1 MTNPVQANPRHV
13 VGAIETEYR
22 RYKSLGE
29 GTIGQLGDEQLL
41 VRPTPESLS
50 LAMIVWHVS
59 GNLESRFTDFLT
71 TDGEKPWRNR
81 ESEFEE
87 RRVSRPELL
96 AKWERGW
103 KFLFDALEALT
114 DADLVR
120 VVKVRGVDATVGE
133 ALERSL
139 AHTSYHAGQMT
150 FLGKMLRR
158 DQWKYLSIPPGGTA
172 AYNANPTMEK
182 GRR

>member
-1 MTNPVQANPRHV
+1 MIA
-13 VGAIETEYR
+13 AIETEYR
-22 RYKSLGE
+22 RYKTLGE
-29 GTIGQLGDEQLL
+29 GTMNQLSDAQLL

-50 LAMIVWHVS
+50 IAMIVWHVS

-87 RRVSRPELL
+87 RRASREEVL

-103 KFLFDALEALT
+103 KTLFDSLAALT

-120 VVKVRGVDATVGE
+120 VVHVRGVAATVGE

-139 AHTSYHAGQMT
+139 GHTSYHAGQMT
-150 FLGKMLRR
+150 YLGKMLRR
-158 DQWKYLSIPPGGTA
+158 DQWEYLSIPPGGTT

>member
-1 MTNPVQANPRHV
+1 MVA
-13 VGAIETEYR
+13 AIEAEYR

-29 GTIGQLGDEQLL
+29 GTMSQLADDGLL
-41 VRPTPESLS
+41 ARPTPESLS
-50 LAMIVWHVS
+50 IAMIVWHVS

-87 RRVSRPELL
+87 RRVGRAELL

-103 KFLFDALEALT
+103 KVLFGALAPLT
-114 DADLVR
+114 DADLTKTVTI
-120 VVKVRGVDATVGE
+120 RGQSATVGE

-139 AHTSYHAGQMT
+139 SHTSYHVGQMT
-150 FLGKMLRR
+150 FMGKMLQR
-158 DQWKYLSIPPGGTA
+158 DQWKYLSIPPGGTT
-172 AYNANPTMEK
+172 AYNANPTHEK
-182 GRR
+182 GLR

>member
-1 MTNPVQANPRHV
+1 MRHMV
-13 VGAIETEYR
+13 AAIEAEYR

-29 GTIGQLGDEQLL
+29 GTMSQLGDEQLL
-41 VRPTPESLS
+41 ARPTPESLS
-50 LAMIVWHVS
+50 IAMIVWHVS

-87 RRVSRPELL
+87 RRVSRAEAL

-103 KFLFDALEALT
+103 KALFGALDALT

-120 VVKVRGVDATVGE
+120 TVEIRGVPATVGE
-133 ALERSL
+133 ALARSL

-150 FLGKMLRR
+150 YLGKMLQR
-158 DQWKYLSIPPGGTA
+158 DQWKYLSIPPGGTT

-182 GRR
+182 GQRHHDR

>member
-1 MTNPVQANPRHV
+1 MTSSRHV
-13 VGAIETEYR
+13 IAAIEGEYK

-29 GTIGQLGDEQLL
+29 GTMTQLGDDDLL
-41 VRPTPESLS
+41 MRPTPESLS
-50 LAMIVWHVS
+50 IAMIVWHVS

-71 TDGEKPWRNR
+71 TDGEKPWRDR
-81 ESEFEE
+81 ESEFED
-87 RRVSRPELL
+87 RRASRKEVL

-103 KFLFDALEALT
+103 GILLGALDALS
-114 DADLVR
+114 DAHLERTVS
-120 VVKVRGVDATVGE
+120 VRGVTVSVCE

-139 AHTSYHAGQMT
+139 AHTSYHVGQMT

-158 DQWKYLSIPPGGTA
+158 DQWKYLSIPPGGTT

-182 GRR
+182 GSR

>member
-1 MTNPVQANPRHV
+1 MTDPRHMV
-13 VGAIETEYR
+13 AAIETEYQ

-29 GTIGQLGDEQLL
+29 GTMSQLAEDQLI

-50 LAMIVWHVS
+50 IAMIVWHMS

-87 RRVSRPELL
+87 RRVGRAELL

-103 KFLFDALEALT
+103 KILFATLAQLK
-114 DADLVR
+114 DADLTR
-120 VVKVRGVDATVGE
+120 VVTIRGQSATVGE
-133 ALERSL
+133 ALERS
-139 AHTSYHAGQMT
+139 ATHTSYHVGQIT
-150 FLGKMLRR
+150 YLGKMFRGG
-158 DQWKYLSIPPGGTA
+158 QWKYLSIPPGGTT
-172 AYNANPTMEK
+172 AYNANPTHEK
-182 GRR
+182 GPR

>member
-1 MTNPVQANPRHV
+1 MNDSRHMLA
-13 VGAIETEYR
+13 AIETEYR

-29 GTIGQLGDEQLL
+29 GTMSQLADDQLIA
-41 VRPTPESLS
+41 RPTPESLS
-50 LAMIVWHVS
+50 IAMIVWHVS

-87 RRVSRPELL
+87 RRVSRAELL

-103 KFLFDALEALT
+103 NVLFGALAPLT
-114 DADLVR
+114 DADLTR
-120 VVKVRGVDATVGE
+120 VVTIRGQSATVGE

-139 AHTSYHAGQMT
+139 SHTSYHAGQMT
-150 FLGKMLRR
+150 YLGKMFRG
-158 DQWKYLSIPPGGTA
+158 DGWKYLSIPPGGTTS
-172 AYNANPTMEK
+172 YNANPTHEK
-182 GRR
+182 GPR